1 MYQQLVLA
9 LAIAPGLSQY
19 FRRFL
24 AQSLNPIKSKT
35 YETPTLSYYIFLYKS
50 IGCGLAP

>member
-9 LAIAPGLSQY
+9 LAIAPRLSQY

-24 AQSLNPIKSKT
+24 VQPVNPIKSTT
-35 YETPTLSYYIFLYKS
+35 YGIPAFSCYIFLYKS
-50 IGCGLAP
+50 IGYGLAP